1 MGFLKEILAFLHELH
16 PVVDQV
22 FDLLQT
28 RLGKLILTIA
38 LLFVTT
44 SINRLMKWKLLV
56 RDNELEDSSHIRA
69 RWVRSRN
76 WAWVITFI
84 LIIMLWSSQIS
95 GFLLSVAAVVGA
107 MLIVSK
113 ELILCL
119 WGALMISLNKTLQ
132 IGALVEIGKFQGQL
146 VNTGFLSFDL
156 AEIGPSKKQTG
167 RLLQIPNSIFF
178 TEPVKNLSTYG
189 AYGIHLIDFY
199 FDVRVELQKVE
210 SLALKI
216 THETGKQ
223 WFDKAERNFAAFE
236 QASFMDMPKAQPEV
250 FWSSQNDKT
259 LRMTLRF
266 ACPLNKRGQIEK
278 TIVKKF
284 WIEYQTLG
292 MPEAQDSEPKNSQQ
306 DGTTT
311 DTHGDRTE

>member
-1 MGFLKEILAFLHELH
+1 MGFLKDILAFLHELH

-44 SINRLMKWKLLV
+44 SINRFMKWKLLV

-199 FDVRVELQKVE
+199 FDVHVELQKVE

-236 QASFMDMPKAQPEV
+236 KASFMDMPKAQPEV
-250 FWSSQNDKT
+250 FWSSQSDKT

-292 MPEAQDSEPKNSQQ
+292 MPNAQDAEPKNSLQ
-306 DGTTT
+306 DGATT